1 MKNLFRTKRAAT
13 ILGVAVLALMA
24 VGVLLAWT
32 DVGKGGR
39 DLRFNAWLHGAQEVT
54 STTPPSLGVT
64 STTRGGFALDFN
76 SRLAVAK
83 YWLGVNN
90 GVDITAA
97 HIHCGKAGRN
107 GGVVATLYG
116 GPTLPTISGRLAA
129 GNIRNA
135 NIAAN
140 TCASVIG
147 RDIMNIADLL
157 EAATNGELYVNVHSL
172 ANPGGEVR
180 GQIIKD

>member
-1 MKNLFRTKRAAT
+1 MKRLLKTKRAIAVLT
-13 ILGVAVLALMA
+13 VAVLALA
-24 VGVLLAWT
+24 SVGVLIAAT
-32 DVGKGGR
+32 DSGKGGR

-54 STTPPSLGVT
+54 SPTPPSLGVT
-64 STTRGGFALDFN
+64 SATRGGFALDFN
-76 SRLAVAK
+76 VRLAVAR
-83 YWLGVNN
+83 YWIGVNN

-107 GGVVATLYG
+107 GPVVATLYG
-116 GPTLPTISGRLAA
+116 GPPLAAISGRLHA

-140 TCASVIG
+140 ACTPVIG
-147 RDIMNIADLL
+147 RDIMNVADLL
-157 EAATNGELYVNVHSL
+157 EAATNGELYVNVHSA